1 MINIERAQRL
11 SDPHKNDL
19 VMSAWE
25 RLVHGNPCESNVL
38 RPLVT
43 DSWQRCL
50 HAHIDPFQP
59 NLAPALEDTSF
70 RDLQNRHAALL
81 SICRPVMQMA
91 RDDLDNTGAIM
102 MITDP
107 QGVILSIEG
116 DSRTRT
122 DAENVSLMSG
132 HNWNELASG
141 TNAIGTA
148 LVTGS
153 PVQIH
158 AAEHFCHPVKDWTCT
173 ATVIRDPLNGN
184 ILGAVN
190 ISGRQKTYTPNTLA
204 FIATTASR
212 IENLRANSELRFRCQ
227 LLEHSMDKLACSQ
240 DGIIIVNRHG
250 TPITMNRHAR
260 AALHAWAIHLK
271 CNALASIPSLNLA
284 DDIADTSLPDWINP
298 EWLETVTIQG
308 TRVGTILTIPR
319 AKPQQTVCLSKQP
332 ELAIQQRR
340 TTRSPAF
347 SRIIGHAP
355 PLLTAIDQAQ
365 QLAAVNVPV
374 LVLGETG
381 VGKENIVRAMHQFA
395 QDSRLSDAT
404 TGAGAQAPRPFVAL
418 NCGALSADL
427 LASELFGYADG
438 AFTGARKGGMTGKV
452 EAAHGGTLFLDE
464 IGEMPLALQPHLLRV
479 LEEGEIYRI
488 GETSPRQIQFKLIAA
503 THRNLQHEVAQGRF
517 REDLYYRLSVT
528 TIRLPSLREM
538 AEDIPLLAT
547 HLLQRFAEQYHAGV
561 KSISDE
567 AMAWLCQYRWP
578 GNIRELRNTIESMY
592 LTSTTA
598 QLHIS
603 DLPAHLLAESISG
616 SDPASQSSPILSGG
630 LQVAESQVIQQ
641 ALRACRGNLTLS
653 AQQLGVA
660 KSTLYAK
667 LNKFGLIGQLHK
679 IRQERQAS

>member
-1 MINIERAQRL
+1 
-11 SDPHKNDL
+11 
-19 VMSAWE
+19 MSAWE
-25 RLVHGNPCESNVL
+25 RLVLGKPCESDVL
-38 RPLVT
+38 RPLIT

-50 HAHIDPFQP
+50 HAQIDPFQP
-59 NLAPALEDTSF
+59 NLAPALQDTSF
-70 RDLQNRHAALL
+70 QDLQNRHTALL
-81 SICRPVMQMA
+81 TICRPVMQIA
-91 RDDLDNTGAIM
+91 RDYLDNTGAIM

-116 DSRTRT
+116 DSRTRS

-148 LVTGS
+148 LVTGM

-173 ATVIRDPLNGN
+173 ATVIRDPLDGN

-212 IENLRANSELRFRCQ
+212 IENLRANTELRFRYQ
-227 LLEHSMDKLACSQ
+227 LLEHSMDKLGNSQ
-240 DGIIIVNRHG
+240 DGIIVVNRQG
-250 TPITMNRHAR
+250 IPITMNHHAR
-260 AALHAWAIHLK
+260 AALDARGIAI
-271 CNALASIPSLNLA
+271 NSNGPTNIPSLNFTLA
-284 DDIADTSLPDWINP
+284 DEVADTSLPDWLNP
-298 EWLETVTIQG
+298 EWLETVTIRG
-308 TRVGTILTIPR
+308 TRVGTIVTIPHG
-319 AKPQQTVCLSKQP
+319 KPLPATCTSKRPQP
-332 ELAIQQRR
+332 FHAQRKITHR
-340 TTRSPAF
+340 PTAF
-347 SRIIGHAP
+347 SRIVGHAP
-355 PLLTAIDQAQ
+355 ALQEAIDQAQ
-365 QLAAVNVPV
+365 QLAVVNVPV

-395 QDSRLSDAT
+395 QDSHLSDTT
-404 TGAGAQAPRPFVAL
+404 TGPTARAPRPFVAL

-452 EAAHGGTLFLDE
+452 EAANGGTLFLDE

-488 GETSPRQIQFKLIAA
+488 GETSPRKIRFKLIAA

-547 HLLQRFAEQYHAGV
+547 HLLQRFAGQYHAGI

-567 AMAWLCQYRWP
+567 AMAWLCTYHWP

-603 DLPAHLLAESISG
+603 DLPAHLLAESTHHATRAE
-616 SDPASQSSPILSGG
+616 PPSPILPGG
-630 LQVAESQVIQQ
+630 LQAAESHVILQ
-641 ALRACRGNLTLS
+641 ALQSCRGNLTLT

-667 LNKFGLIGQLHK
+667 LNKFGLMDQLNK
-679 IRQERQAS
+679 IRQERQTS